1 MLVVIT
7 VSKLRLP
14 IYLGGAY
21 VLGGLSLIGVLAGTD
36 WSVPRHAVGVVAVTT
51 VLILVAELLPIRLW
65 IGGAYREYTYSGA
78 FLLALLATGPLG
90 YAVVPQLTALLIVEL
105 RQGKPAKVVAFN
117 VSQYAVM
124 FALAGLAVCVVEG
137 GRFGAYED
145 VPQTRQILGLLV
157 AAPVYFL
164 VNNTMTA
171 TVIALVR
178 DMRVLTTVVDTLRKE
193 LPITALVLGL
203 APLIIAGLRFSLL
216 LAPLCLALIVA
227 LRHAAKI
234 ATTHQVAAVHD
245 ALTGLPNRTLMVMRT
260 DEALHDV
267 RRDDGSTALLLVDLD
282 RFKEINDTLGH
293 AVGDE
298 LLRAVADRLTAA
310 IGDDDTAA
318 RLGGDEFAVVLPGAT
333 ESAAVDLAER
343 LTAAL
348 REPYRL
354 TDVTVKVGGSVGVAV
369 APAHGTTV
377 ESLMRHADAA
387 LYAAK
392 ENRGEHAVYDP
403 DSDRH
408 TTDRP
413 VLMGQLREGLDR
425 GEVVVHY
432 QPKVSA
438 LNGVVMGAEALVRWQ
453 HPTRGL
459 LAPADFLPA
468 VETSGLITSLTDH
481 VIRDALRS
489 VRRWR
494 EYNVDMCVAVNL
506 TAGQVANLD
515 LPGRIEDALAE
526 HSLPGEVLV
535 IEMTES
541 SLMSDVARTRAVLSR
556 LRASGVR
563 LSIDDFGTGYSSF
576 THLRDLPVAEIKID
590 KSFVSAA
597 PTSSANAAIVKSTIG
612 LAHNLGLEVVAEGV
626 ESEVCLDVVTDMGC
640 DIVQGYLLA
649 RPMPAAEFL
658 DWSASRVATAGFAA
672 PTPSPQ
678 VERIIVP
685 C

>member
-7 VSKLRLP
+7 VSNMRLP
-14 IYLGGAY
+14 VYLGCAY
-21 VLGGLSLIGVLAGTD
+21 VLGGASLVLVLAGTT

-51 VLILVAELLPIRLW
+51 LLIIVAELLPIRLW
-65 IGGAYREYTYSGA
+65 IGGAFREYTYSGA
-78 FLLALLATGPLG
+78 FLLVLLATGPLA
-90 YAVVPQLTALLIVEL
+90 YAVVPQLTALLIIEL
-105 RQGKPAKVVAFN
+105 RNGKPARVIAFN
-117 VSQYAVM
+117 VSQYALM
-124 FALAGLAVCVVEG
+124 LALAGLAVCVVG
-137 GRFGAYED
+137 GGEFGAYED
-145 VPQTRQILGLLV
+145 VSQTRQILGLLI
-157 AAPVYFL
+157 AAPIYFL

-178 DMRVLTTVVDTLRKE
+178 DAKVFTTVVDTLRKE

-260 DEALHDV
+260 DEALHEV
-267 RRDDGSTALLLVDLD
+267 RREGGSAALLLVDLD
-282 RFKEINDTLGH
+282 HFKEINDTLGH
-293 AVGDE
+293 AVGDQ
-298 LLRAVADRLTAA
+298 LLQAVAGRLAAA
-310 IGDDDTAA
+310 ISDSDTAA

-333 ESAAVDLAER
+333 EATAVDLAGR
-343 LTAAL
+343 ITTAL

-369 APAHGTTV
+369 APEHGITV
-377 ESLMRHADAA
+377 ESLMRRADAA

-392 ENRGEHAVYDP
+392 ENRGEHALYDP
-403 DSDRH
+403 GSDRH
-408 TTDRP
+408 TTNRP
-413 VLMGQLREGLDR
+413 VLMGQLREGIDR
-425 GEVVVHY
+425 GEIVVHY

-438 LNGVVMGAEALVRWQ
+438 RNGLVIGAEALVRWQ

-459 LAPADFLPA
+459 LAPGQFLSA
-468 VETSGLITSLTDH
+468 VENSGLITSMTDH

-494 EYNVDMCVAVNL
+494 ENSVDMCVAVNL
-506 TAGQVANLD
+506 TARQVANLD
-515 LPGRIEDALAE
+515 LPDQIEDALAE
-526 HSLPGEVLV
+526 HNLTGDVLV
-535 IEMTES
+535 IELTES
-541 SLMSDVARTRAVLSR
+541 SLMSDVARTRTVLSR

-612 LAHNLGLEVVAEGV
+612 LAHNLGLDVVAEGV
-626 ESEVCLDVVTDMGC
+626 ESETCLDVVTGMGC
-640 DIVQGYLLA
+640 DIVQGFLLA
-649 RPMPAAEFL
+649 RPMPADEFL
-658 DWSASRVATAGFAA
+658 DWSASRALDTVFAEPLLHA
-672 PTPSPQ
+672 
-678 VERIIVP
+678 ERITVP